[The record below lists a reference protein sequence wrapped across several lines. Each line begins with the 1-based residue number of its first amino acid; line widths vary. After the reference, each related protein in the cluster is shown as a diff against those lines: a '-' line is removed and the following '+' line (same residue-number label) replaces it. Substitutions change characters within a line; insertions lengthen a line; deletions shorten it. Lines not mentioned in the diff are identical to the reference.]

1 MKILEDVNMSK
12 VDVVEI
18 LKKSDALLEGHF
30 LLSSGKHS
38 NRYVQCAKVLRFPQ
52 YAEQVLSTVVE
63 QIKDLDIDLVVG
75 PAMGGVIVSY
85 ELGRQLNKETV
96 FTERKDG
103 VMELRRGFEVKPG
116 AKIIIAEDVVTTGKS
131 TIETKEALEKLG
143 GEVIGVACIANRTSK
158 DIGMPIYSAIK
169 LDIQVHDAD
178 ECPLCKEGNIELVKP
193 GSREF
198 KELGM

>member
-1 MKILEDVNMSK
+1 MSK

-38 NRYVQCAKVLRFPQ
+38 NKYVQCAKVLRFPE
-52 YAEQVLSTVVE
+52 YAEQVLSTVVD

-85 ELGRQLNKETV
+85 ELGRQLKKESV

-103 VMELRRGFEVKPG
+103 VVQLRRGFEVKPG

-131 TIETKEALEKLG
+131 TIEAKKCLEALG
-143 GEVIGVACIANRTSK
+143 GEVIGVACIANRTSE

-169 LDIQVHDAD
+169 LEIQVHEAD
-178 ECPLCKEGNIELVKP
+178 ECPLCKEGKEELVKP

>member
-1 MKILEDVNMSK
+1 MSK

-38 NRYVQCAKVLRFPQ
+38 NRYVQCAKVLRFPE
-52 YAEQVLSTVVE
+52 YAAQVLSTVVE

-116 AKIIIAEDVVTTGKS
+116 DKIIIAEDVVTTGKS
-131 TIETKEALEKLG
+131 TIETKKALEALG
-143 GEVIGVACIANRTSK
+143 GEVIGVACIANRTND

-169 LDIQVHDAD
+169 LEIQVHDAD
-178 ECPLCKEGNIELVKP
+178 ACPLCQAGELELVKP

-198 KELGM
+198 KEIGM

>member
-1 MKILEDVNMSK
+1 MNKI
-12 VDVVEI
+12 DVVEI
-18 LKKSDALLEGHF
+18 LKNSDALLEGHF

-52 YAEQVLSTVVE
+52 EAQKVLSTVVD

-85 ELGRQLNKETV
+85 ELGRQLEKEAV

-103 VMELRRGFEVKPG
+103 VMQLRRGFEVKKG
-116 AKIIIAEDVVTTGKS
+116 ARIIIAEDVVTTGKS
-131 TIETKEALEKLG
+131 TIETKKCLEELG
-143 GEVIGVACIANRTSK
+143 GEVIGVACIADRTPS

-169 LDIQVHDAD
+169 LDIEVHDSND
-178 ECPLCKEGNIELVKP
+178 CPICKEGKIDLVKP

>member
-1 MKILEDVNMSK
+1 MSK
-12 VDVVEI
+12 VDLVEI
-18 LKKSDALLEGHF
+18 FKKSDTLLEGHF

-143 GEVIGVACIANRTSK
+143 REVIGVACIANRTSK
-158 DIGMPIYSAIK
+158 DIGMPICSAIK
-169 LDIQVHDAD
+169 LDIQVHHAD

>member
-1 MKILEDVNMSK
+1 MSK

-143 GEVIGVACIANRTSK
+143 GEVIGVACIVNRTSK
-158 DIGMPIYSAIK
+158 DIGMPIYSAIN

-178 ECPLCKEGNIELVKP
+178 ECPLCKEGEIELVKP

>member
-1 MKILEDVNMSK
+1 MSK

-169 LDIQVHDAD
+169 LDIQVHDDD

>member
-1 MKILEDVNMSK
+1 MSK

-18 LKKSDALLEGHF
+18 LKKSEALLEGHF

-38 NRYVQCAKVLRFPQ
+38 NRYVQCAKVLRFPE
-52 YAEQVLSTVVE
+52 YAEQVLSTVVD

-85 ELGRQLNKETV
+85 ELGRQLKKESV

-103 VMELRRGFEVKPG
+103 VVQLRRGFEVKPG

-131 TIETKEALEKLG
+131 TIEAKKCLEALG
-143 GEVIGVACIANRTSK
+143 GEVIGVACIANRTRE
-158 DIGMPIYSAIK
+158 DIGRPIYSDIK
-169 LDIQVHDAD
+169 LDIQDHEAD
-178 ECPLCKEGNIELVKP
+178 ECPLCKEGKEELVKP

>member
-1 MKILEDVNMSK
+1 MSK

-178 ECPLCKEGNIELVKP
+178 ECPVSYTHLTLPTKA
-193 GSREF
+193 
-198 KELGM
+198 

>member
-1 MKILEDVNMSK
+1 MSK

-38 NRYVQCAKVLRFPQ
+38 NRYVQCAKVLRFADH
-52 YAEQVLSTVVE
+52 AEAVLSTVVA

-85 ELGRQLNKETV
+85 ELGRQLKKEAV

-103 VMELRRGFEVKPG
+103 VMELRRGFEVKKD
-116 AKIIIAEDVVTTGKS
+116 ARIIIAEDVVTTGKS
-131 TIETKEALEKLG
+131 TIETKVALEKLG
-143 GEVIGVACIANRTSK
+143 GEVIGVACIADRTSS
-158 DIGMPIYSAIK
+158 DIGIPIYSAIK

-178 ECPLCKEGNIELVKP
+178 NCSICSEGKINLIKP

-198 KELGM
+198 KEIGM

>member
-1 MKILEDVNMSK
+1 MSK
-12 VDVVEI
+12 IDVVEI
-18 LKKSDALLEGHF
+18 LKDCDALLEGHF

-38 NRYVQCAKVLRFPQ
+38 NRYVQCAKVLRFPDKA
-52 YAEQVLSTVVE
+52 AEVLSTVVE
-63 QIKDLDIDLVVG
+63 QINDLDIDLVVG

-116 AKIIIAEDVVTTGKS
+116 DKIIIAEDVVTTGKS
-131 TIETKEALEKLG
+131 TIETKQALEALG
-143 GEVIGVACIANRTSK
+143 GEVIGVACIANRTK
-158 DIGMPIYSAIK
+158 DDIGMPIYSAIK

-178 ECPLCKEGNIELVKP
+178 DCPLCKEGKVELVKP
-193 GSREF
+193 GSRDF
-198 KELGM
+198 KKSK

>member
-1 MKILEDVNMSK
+1 MSK

-38 NRYVQCAKVLRFPQ
+38 NRYVQCAKVLRFPE

-85 ELGRQLNKETV
+85 ELGRQLGKETV
-96 FTERKDG
+96 FTFFKDQE
-103 VMELRRGFEVKPG
+103 MEY
-116 AKIIIAEDVVTTGKS
+116 KIYQIL
-131 TIETKEALEKLG
+131 KE
-143 GEVIGVACIANRTSK
+143 
-158 DIGMPIYSAIK
+158 
-169 LDIQVHDAD
+169 
-178 ECPLCKEGNIELVKP
+178 
-193 GSREF
+193 
-198 KELGM
+198 

>member
-1 MKILEDVNMSK
+1 MSK

-38 NRYVQCAKVLRFPQ
+38 NRYVQCAKVLRFPE

-85 ELGRQLNKETV
+85 ELGRQLGKETV

-103 VMELRRGFEVKPG
+103 EMELRRGFEVKPG

-131 TIETKEALEKLG
+131 TIETKEALG
-143 GEVIGVACIANRTSK
+143 GEVIGVACIANRTSQ

-169 LDIQVHDAD
+169 LDIQVFEAD
-178 ECPLCKEGNIELVKP
+178 ECPLCKEGKEELVKP

>member
-1 MKILEDVNMSK
+1 MSK

-143 GEVIGVACIANRTSK
+143 GEVIGV
-158 DIGMPIYSAIK
+158 GMPIYSAIK